1 MDYLF
6 GTMRIS
12 NEMRH
17 TLRVKAASNETLPQY
32 EDGNYYNHIQSYPDV
47 TLTDSYKVDSKLQES
62 SDSEGNTYVWYV
74 LSEYSRNIDRSNA
87 VAMQATQYND
97 ETNAKLDYV
106 AMMTDIDIPEFSN
119 DEGGEM

>member
-17 TLRVKAASNETLPQY
+17 TLRIKASASESLPTY
-32 EDGNYYNHIQSYPDV
+32 EPGTYHNHISSYPDV

-106 AMMTDIDIPEFSN
+106 AMMADIDIPEFSN